1 MKLSVSVTNYSWADR
16 LHDRLASLARFLDDT
31 AVDTLWV
38 PDHLLQADPAS
49 RTDEP
54 MLEAYTVLGYLAAAT
69 SRIRLGAMV
78 TAGTVTIDGWPART
92 TQAGDRLRE
101 LLTAI
106 VIGAANA

>member
-54 MLEAYTVLGYLAAAT
+54 MWRPTPCWGISRPRRRGSDSAPWSPLPRRSRPPLLIKAVTTLDVL
-69 SRIRLGAMV
+69 S
-78 TAGTVTIDGWPART
+78 AGRGGW
-92 TQAGDRLRE
+92 E
-101 LLTAI
+101 
-106 VIGAANA
+106 